1 LLRRGDLA
9 MIGTVRMSGVPR
21 PSSQGP
27 FLRCVP
33 GGVVGAIGVAL
44 TVSLVACGPIHYV
57 GGVTRGASAA
67 VDDARAA
74 RAEILAPYWWT
85 RAIEYLTRAR
95 VEAAHADW
103 EAANRFGRLA
113 EEAATTA
120 VTEAAAAAADPSR
133 RPLLEPE
140 AAPAKEAV
148 ESQGSAP
155 ASPAKVAPAKE
166 TTP

>member
-1 LLRRGDLA
+1 
-9 MIGTVRMSGVPR
+9 MSGVPR

-95 VEAAHADW
+95 VEAA
-103 EAANRFGRLA
+103 
-113 EEAATTA
+113 
-120 VTEAAAAAADPSR
+120 
-133 RPLLEPE
+133 
-140 AAPAKEAV
+140 PAKEAV